1 MKQQLGVLPENFD
14 CPKSMRSVFNPQ
26 MSLDGVD
33 IGAIY
38 LDPKSRDDVPQILR
52 GLQHIYTEPA
62 LRERVFAILRE
73 VMPSRVNGEG
83 KADANTGRPGMEQ
96 WRILVLGVLRLGL
109 NADFDRI
116 HELANQHST
125 LRQMLGHGDWSDK
138 TEYKAQTL
146 KDNLRLFTPELLD
159 RINRA
164 VVDAGHVL
172 VKKRAP
178 QEGLAARCDSFVV
191 ETHVHYPTDI
201 NLLWD
206 AIRKTI
212 EISADLCQ
220 VHGLTE
226 WRQSEYNLRQFKR
239 LYRHAQKL
247 KHSTSKDE
255 GKRED
260 KEAEMRDAHRA
271 YLEQA
276 QIYLDRAHD
285 TRRQL
290 KQIVLIEVCLAELD
304 EFMMH
309 AARQIEQINR
319 RVLQGQ
325 SIPHKEKV
333 FSLFQPHTE
342 WISKGKA
349 GVPVELGL
357 RVCVVED
364 QYRFILNHQV
374 MESTTD
380 DAVAVSIIEES
391 KQRFGTLYSVSM
403 DKGFH
408 TKDNQSKLKALA
420 EVVVLPKK
428 GRLSAADRERESDAE
443 FIRLRQQHS
452 AVESAI
458 NALEQHGLDICRD
471 HGIVG
476 FKRYVALAVV
486 ARNVQRLGAV
496 LRQQEAERIRG
507 PYKRAA

>member
-1 MKQQLGVLPENFD
+1 
-14 CPKSMRSVFNPQ
+14 MRVVFNPQ

-38 LDPKSRDDVPQILR
+38 LDPKSRDDIPQILC

-62 LRERVFAILRE
+62 LRDRVFAILRE
-73 VMPSRVNGEG
+73 VIPNRVNGEG

-109 NADFDRI
+109 NADYDRI

-125 LRQMLGHGDWSDK
+125 LRQMLGHGSWTDT
-138 TEYKAQTL
+138 TEYKLQTL
-146 KDNLRLFTPELLD
+146 KDNLCLFTPELLK
-159 RINRA
+159 RINQA

-212 EISADLCQ
+212 EISADLCET
-220 VHGLTE
+220 HGLTE
-226 WRQSEYNLRQFKR
+226 WRQSAYNLRQLKR
-239 LYRHAQKL
+239 LYRQAQKL

-255 GKRED
+255 GKREE
-260 KEAEMRDAHRA
+260 KQAQMREAHRA
-271 YLEQA
+271 YLGSAQA
-276 QIYLDRAHD
+276 YLDRARE
-285 TRRQL
+285 TRQQL
-290 KQIVLIEVCLAELD
+290 KQIVLIEIFLAELD
-304 EFMMH
+304 KFMMH
-309 AARQIEQINR
+309 AARQIDQISR

-325 SIPHKEKV
+325 SIPHEEKV

-364 QYRFILNHQV
+364 QYRFILHHEV
-374 MESTTD
+374 MEKTTD
-380 DAVAVSIIEES
+380 DAIAVSIVEES
-391 KQRFGTLYSVSM
+391 KQRFGTLRSISM

-408 TKDNQSKLKALA
+408 SKDNQIKLKEVA

-428 GRLSAADRERESDAE
+428 GRLSTADRERESDAE
-443 FIRLRQQHS
+443 FVRLRQQHS

-458 NALEQHGLDICRD
+458 NALEQHGLDLCPD

-486 ARNVQRLGAV
+486 ARNIQRLGAV
-496 LRQQEAERIRG
+496 LRQQEAQRIRG

>member
-1 MKQQLGVLPENFD
+1 
-14 CPKSMRSVFNPQ
+14 MRNVINPQ
-26 MSLDGVD
+26 MLLDGAD

-38 LDPKSRDDVPQILR
+38 LDPKSRDDIPQLLR

-73 VMPSRVNGEG
+73 VIPTRAKDGG
-83 KADANTGRPGMEQ
+83 KADAGTGRPGMEQ

-109 NADFDRI
+109 NADYDRI

-125 LRQMLGHGDWSDK
+125 LRQMLGHGDWTDN
-138 TEYKAQTL
+138 TEYKVQTL

-159 RINRA
+159 RINQE
-164 VVDAGHVL
+164 VVGAGHVL
-172 VKKRAP
+172 VKKKAP
-178 QEGLAARCDSFVV
+178 QEDLAARVDSFVV

-212 EISADLCQ
+212 EICADLCQ
-220 VHGLTE
+220 THGLTD
-226 WRQSEYNLRQFKR
+226 WRQSAFNLRQFKK

-255 GKRED
+255 TKREE
-260 KEAEMRDAHRA
+260 KRAEMLEAHRV

-276 QIYLDRAHD
+276 QTYLERARQ
-285 TRRQL
+285 TRHQL
-290 KQIVLIEVCLAELD
+290 EPLVMAEVFLGELD
-304 EFMMH
+304 EFMQH
-309 AARQIEQINR
+309 AERQIDQIDR
-319 RVLQGQ
+319 RVLKGQ
-325 SIPHKEKV
+325 SIPHEEKV

-357 RVCVVED
+357 RTCIVED
-364 QYRFILNHQV
+364 QHRFILHHLV
-374 MESTTD
+374 MEKTTD
-380 DAVAVSIIEES
+380 DVIVVSIVEET
-391 KQRFGTLYSVSM
+391 KQRFSSVRSISM

-408 TKDNQSKLKALA
+408 SKDNRDRLEEIVGL
-420 EVVVLPKK
+420 VVLPKK
-428 GRLSAADRERESDAE
+428 GRLSEADRAREADEE
-443 FIRLRQQHS
+443 FVRLRRQHS

-458 NALEQHGLDICRD
+458 NALEQHGLDVCPD

-476 FKRYVALAVV
+476 FKRYVALAVL

-496 LRQQEAERIRG
+496 LRQQEADRIRG
-507 PYKRAA
+507 PYKCAA

>member
-1 MKQQLGVLPENFD
+1 
-14 CPKSMRSVFNPQ
+14 MRSVINPQ
-26 MSLDGVD
+26 LMLDGVD
-33 IGAIY
+33 IAAIH
-38 LDPKSRDDVPQILR
+38 LDPKSRDDIPQILR

-62 LRERVFAILRE
+62 LRKQVFTILQE
-73 VMPSRVNGEG
+73 VIPNRGKGEG
-83 KADANTGRPGMEQ
+83 KADATNGRPGMEQ

-146 KDNLRLFTPELLD
+146 KDNLRLFTPEILD
-159 RINRA
+159 RINQA

-172 VKKRAP
+172 VKKKDPR
-178 QEGLAARCDSFVV
+178 EGLAARCDSFVV

-212 EISADLCQ
+212 EIAADLCQ
-220 VHGLTE
+220 AHGLTD
-226 WRQSEYNLRQFKR
+226 WRQSAYNLRQFKK
-239 LYRHAQKL
+239 LYRQAQKL

-255 GKRED
+255 GKRQD
-260 KEAEMRDAHRA
+260 KAAAMRDAHRA

-276 QIYLDRAHD
+276 QVYLDRARD
-285 TRRQL
+285 TRRKL
-290 KQIVLIEVCLAELD
+290 EHVVLAEVFLGELD

-309 AARQIEQINR
+309 AERQIDQVDR

-325 SIPHKEKV
+325 TIRHEEKV

-342 WISKGKA
+342 WIAKGKA

-364 QYRFILNHQV
+364 QHRFILNHQV
-374 MESTTD
+374 MQGMTD
-380 DAVAVSIIEES
+380 DEIAVSIVEET
-391 KQRFGTLYSVSM
+391 KQRFGTLRSISM

-408 TKDNQSKLKALA
+408 SKDNQANLKSLA
-420 EVVVLPKK
+420 EVVVLPQK
-428 GRLSAADRERESDAE
+428 GRLNAFDQARESDAE
-443 FIRLRQQHS
+443 FVRLRQQHS
-452 AVESAI
+452 SVESAI
-458 NALEQHGLDICRD
+458 NALEQHGLDVCPD

-476 FKRYVALAVV
+476 FRRYVAMAVV
-486 ARNVQRLGAV
+486 ARNIQRLGAV
-496 LRQQEAERIRG
+496 LRQQEAERMRG
-507 PYKRAA
+507 PDKKAA